1 MMARAAV
8 VRPDGATEISDV
20 EIGQPEKGE
29 VLVEIAATGICHTD
43 MVMRDGGLPV
53 PRPVVLGHEGAGR
66 ILKCGEGVSHL
77 NVGDP
82 VVLSFASCGYCP
94 SCTKNRPAYCHAF
107 FPHNF
112 AGARLDGTTALSDAS
127 GPIHSHIFGQSSFA
141 THAICPARNV
151 VKAPTDLPLERLGPL
166 GCGIQTGV
174 GAILNT
180 LHVESGASVAVIGL
194 GAVGLSAV
202 MGAKIAGAGP
212 IAAFDRIQSRVA
224 MAEEFGA
231 SCAIEITGE
240 LSETAEA
247 ANLSDFDYIIDTT
260 GVTEVL
266 QQAVGLL
273 APKGALALV
282 AAYAPE
288 PKLWIDPSYI
298 MSGGRRVI
306 GVVEGDSDPQTFI
319 PKLIEHHRE
328 GRLPFDRMI
337 QYYPFDRILDA
348 ISDGETGKT
357 IKPVIRMQ

>member
-1 MMARAAV
+1 MTFVKR
-8 VRPDGATEISDV
+8 VRELAKVEGRHHLWRLEINIDQRQYALLQGRKRFAPFLTLRLHHLV
-20 EIGQPEKGE
+20 FRHANLACNPLMLRQP
-29 VLVEIAATGICHTD
+29 IW
-43 MVMRDGGLPV
+43 
-53 PRPVVLGHEGAGR
+53 
-66 ILKCGEGVSHL
+66 GV
-77 NVGDP
+77 
-82 VVLSFASCGYCP
+82 A
-94 SCTKNRPAYCHAF
+94 
-107 FPHNF
+107 
-112 AGARLDGTTALSDAS
+112 
-127 GPIHSHIFGQSSFA
+127 
-141 THAICPARNV
+141 AICNPQRRNLTQLRRQRAFHHDRSA
-151 VKAPTDLPLERLGPL
+151 KPCEP
-166 GCGIQTGV
+166 
-174 GAILNT
+174 T

-194 GAVGLSAV
+194 GAVGLSTV

-247 ANLSDFDYIIDTT
+247 ANLADFDYIIDTT